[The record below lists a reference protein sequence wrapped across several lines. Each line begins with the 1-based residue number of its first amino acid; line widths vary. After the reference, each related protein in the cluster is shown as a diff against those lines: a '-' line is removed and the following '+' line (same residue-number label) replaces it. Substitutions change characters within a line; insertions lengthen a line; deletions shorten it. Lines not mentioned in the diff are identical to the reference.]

1 MTDYRLPT
9 SVRPTHYELAVRTD
23 LATSPPRFEAEVA
36 ITLDV
41 LEDTSNVVFHMHPSL
56 SVTHLALNN
65 GVTQELPTSA
75 LSTDAEKER
84 ATVALVEPLKKGSAK
99 LFVRY
104 EAELNGNMMGYYR
117 SNSDP
122 DENGNSLVYALT
134 QFEPTSARRALPCWD
149 EPLFKATFGVTL
161 IAREHEV
168 VLANMDAESSSPF
181 FPATVKVIDV
191 FTDGYVAG
199 STLAPAF
206 SGTANPAGWVATCF
220 TRTPFMSTY
229 LAAWACGEFKHIEAM
244 HTSALTG
251 KAIPLRVYATNS
263 IDQAR
268 MALDATAS
276 ALKVYEELFGIAYPL
291 PKLDTL
297 VAHDF
302 DMGAMENWGL
312 ITGRTAAYF
321 VNERSSLAS
330 LKRCG
335 TIQCH
340 EVAHMWFGNIVTMKW
355 WDNLWL
361 NEAFATLMGS
371 LVLPERIWPEWKMSG
386 EFLEA
391 HWERALSLDAK
402 RSSHPIQVECP
413 DSNKIATIFD
423 AISYSKG
430 ASVLRMLMSVVGEEK
445 FFQGVA
451 AYLNKHLYGNAEMQ
465 DLWDGISTAVGK
477 DVSEMMNSWTMRV
490 GFPVV
495 RVEELGGGKVKLS
508 QNRFLS
514 TGGVKNDEDET
525 TWWVPLEIKS
535 IGKDGVKVDH
545 SAVLSARSTEYTITS
560 DAFKLNAETVG
571 VYRVAYSPERLAK
584 LGSQAASFSAADRL
598 GLMSDASALAQAG
611 YTPTSAALALAAALA
626 KGEKEYLPLSRISS
640 FLSALAGAWWEHP
653 LRETIDKLRIEIF
666 KPLVERMG
674 YGFAATDQPE
684 VRELR
689 KLAISVCARA
699 GDADVVSALQEQFAS
714 KGGDIVPDLRQ
725 ITFRTVSAHG
735 GEKEYEAMLRVY
747 EQPPVP
753 MARNDAIWA
762 LTATRDPTLVQ
773 RAFDMI
779 PSDADKDQDVYL
791 FFMGLAANPAA
802 RRDGAQYLM
811 DRWDELNKR
820 FHASYGLR
828 NAIAGALGALSSKE
842 DLAKVEAFVKNNDTA
857 KYATILDQAVEGI
870 RARAAWVER
879 DTDDVSAWFAK
890 RG

>member
-23 LATSPPRFEAEVA
+23 LAASPPSFEAEVA
-36 ITLDV
+36 ISLEV
-41 LEDTSNVVFHMHPSL
+41 LEDTPSVVFHMHPSL
-56 SVTHLALNN
+56 AVTHLALNA
-65 GVTQELPTSA
+65 GVTHELPISA
-75 LSTDAEKER
+75 LSTDADTER
-84 ATVALVEPLKKGSAK
+84 ATVTLADPLKTGSAK
-99 LFVRY
+99 LFIRY
-104 EAELNGNMMGYYR
+104 GAELNGNMMGYYR

-122 DENGNSLVYALT
+122 DENGKRLVYALT

-168 VLANMDAESSSPF
+168 VLANMDAESSGPFSP
-181 FPATVKVIDV
+181 AAVKLADV
-191 FTDGYVAG
+191 FGNEYTAG
-199 STLAPAF
+199 STLAPVF
-206 SGTANPAGWVATCF
+206 SGTPNPSGWVATRF
-220 TRTPFMSTY
+220 ARTPLMSTY
-229 LAAWACGEFKHIEAM
+229 LAAWACGEFAHIEAT

-251 KAIPLRVYATNS
+251 KAIPLRVYATNN

-268 MALDATAS
+268 MTLGATAS

-312 ITGRTAAYF
+312 ITGRAAAYF
-321 VNERSSLAS
+321 VNKRSSLAS

-371 LVLPERIWPEWKMSG
+371 LVLPERIWPEWKMAG

-430 ASVLRMLMSVVGEEK
+430 ASVLRMLMSVVGEVK
-445 FFQGVA
+445 FFQGVS

-465 DLWDGISTAVGK
+465 DLWDGISSAVGK
-477 DVSEMMNSWTMRV
+477 DIGEMMNAWTMRV

-495 RVEELGGGKVKLS
+495 RVEELGNGKIKLS
-508 QNRFLS
+508 QSRFLS
-514 TGGVKNDEDET
+514 TGDLRSDEDET

-535 IGKDGVKVDH
+535 VGKDGSQVDH
-545 SAVLSARSTEYTITS
+545 SAVLSARSAEYTVRS
-560 DAFKLNAETVG
+560 DTFKLNAETVG
-571 VYRVAYSPERLAK
+571 VYRVAYTPERLGK
-584 LGSQAASFSAADRL
+584 LGLQAASFSAADRL
-598 GLMSDASALAQAG
+598 GLISDASALAQAG
-611 YTPTSAALALAAALA
+611 YTSTSGALVLATALA
-626 KGEKEYLPLSRISS
+626 KGEREYLPLSRISS
-640 FLSALAGAWWEHP
+640 FLSALAGAWWELP
-653 LRETIDKLRIEIF
+653 LRERIDKLRIEIF
-666 KPLVERMG
+666 KPVVERMG
-674 YGFAATDQPE
+674 YESVPTDEPE
-684 VRELR
+684 VQELR
-689 KLAISVCARA
+689 RLAISVCARA
-699 GDADVVSALQEQFAS
+699 GDADVLSALKERFAS
-714 KGGDIVPDLRQ
+714 QGAAIAPDLRQ
-725 ITFRTVSAHG
+725 ITFRTVAAHG
-735 GEKEYEAMLRVY
+735 GEKEYEAMLQVY

-762 LTATRDPTLVQ
+762 LTAARDPKLMQ
-773 RAFDMI
+773 RTVDMI
-779 PSDADKDQDVYL
+779 ASDAVKDQDVYL
-791 FFMGLAANPAA
+791 FFMGMAANPAA
-802 RRDGAQYLM
+802 RRNGAQYLM
-811 DRWDELNKR
+811 DQWDELNKR

-828 NAIAGALGALSSKE
+828 NAIAGAFGALSSKE
-842 DLAKVEAFVKNNDTA
+842 DLAKVETFIKDNDTA
-857 KYATILDQAVEGI
+857 KYATILEQAVEGM
-870 RARAAWVER
+870 RARVAWVER
-879 DTDDVSAWFAK
+879 DTDDVSSWFAI
-890 RG
+890 RE